1 MKKLLLTNNSAFIED
16 QYDEIYTDSP
26 FVVEKFNNA
35 KYLNELLDPDYHNK
49 IIEIRK
55 KGFEIN
61 RKIIEE
67 FFPNY
72 NNDNVSLFDINQ
84 TYTNIFINIYKL
96 LKLIKSYP
104 EHEITIAVSVDELY
118 DYDSYVRARSTGV
131 NPILV
136 AKLVP
141 HPTNPKKI
149 RRVYV

>member
-61 RKIIEE
+61 RRDATKQ
-67 FFPNY
+67 
-72 NNDNVSLFDINQ
+72 VVGSQ
-84 TYTNIFINIYKL
+84 
-96 LKLIKSYP
+96 
-104 EHEITIAVSVDELY
+104 
-118 DYDSYVRARSTGV
+118 RASTFC
-131 NPILV
+131 
-136 AKLVP
+136 
-141 HPTNPKKI
+141 
-149 RRVYV
+149 